1 MSGERTSVR
10 DHQPPE
16 PGARP
21 PGRDVVLRRL
31 AIASGVLTV
40 LAAADALY
48 MQLSGYHAA
57 DVNNFHL
64 SDAGTVFVAAG
75 LLLGV
80 TVALLLLAARAA
92 RSGTPDSTP
101 RRDA

>member
-1 MSGERTSVR
+1 LSGEPRPVR

-16 PGARP
+16 HGARQ
-21 PGRDVVLRRL
+21 PGTDVVLRRL

-64 SDAGTVFVAAG
+64 SDAATVFVAAA
-75 LLLGV
+75 LLLCV
-80 TVALLLLAARAA
+80 TVALLLLAARAV
-92 RSGTPDSTP
+92 RSRTADSTP